1 MKVHHNLLKNEA
13 IEKNQKIKNLKIK
26 ANKNFLIHNKAKLNF
41 IALEILKKMELITQ
55 QEESYETH

>member
-41 IALEILKKMELITQ
+41 IALEILKKMELIAQ